1 MGRRAWGLL
10 LSTFAVFAALVC
22 GPVLIAAGEDAVD
35 GAVIA
40 STNESSAL
48 AVEGEGSTKAT
59 EDSPSRPARTLRTP
73 GAMKPVSSRLSPAI
87 PMSCS
92 FLVQRFPRARLNG
105 ALT

>member
-59 EDSPSRPARTLRTP
+59 DDSAKTSDA
-73 GAMKPVSSRLSPAI
+73 VSSSEDVAYSWRYEAGELETQSGDSDVMLLSN
-87 PMSCS
+87 MS
-92 FLVQRFPRARLNG
+92 
-105 ALT
+105 